1 MKHLFIVTGIVAGII
16 STSCGESKKALEA
29 KAEEEVKQNEVVK
42 VDIEPVNVIKDKPTT
57 PTTPTAPI
65 EEVEVVITKKVE
77 TPEMSEKPKMVET
90 PTAQTSAPVTPNISE
105 PKVIEEVVKDK
116 MTTAGTPSHD
126 TFNTLLATHVS
137 PQGNVNY
144 NGFKSNWSTL
154 RSYIKDLSAKMPT
167 DTWSKEDKL
176 SYWMNAYNA
185 MTIDLILRNQPIASI
200 KDIKDP
206 WDQRLWQLGKKWY
219 NLNEIEHQILRKMGD
234 ARIHFGINCA
244 SFSCPPILNEA
255 FTADKV
261 DAQLEALAKG
271 FINDKQRNTITENS
285 IEISKI
291 FSWFAKDFK
300 TNGTLID
307 FLNKYSD
314 TPIASNA
321 KKRFKDYDWT
331 LNK

>member
-1 MKHLFIVTGIVAGII
+1 
-16 STSCGESKKALEA
+16 
-29 KAEEEVKQNEVVK
+29 
-42 VDIEPVNVIKDKPTT
+42 
-57 PTTPTAPI
+57 
-65 EEVEVVITKKVE
+65 
-77 TPEMSEKPKMVET
+77 
-90 PTAQTSAPVTPNISE
+90 
-105 PKVIEEVVKDK
+105 

-185 MTIDLILRNQPIASI
+185 M
-200 KDIKDP
+200 
-206 WDQRLWQLGKKWY
+206 
-219 NLNEIEHQILRKMGD
+219 
-234 ARIHFGINCA
+234 

>member
-1 MKHLFIVTGIVAGII
+1 
-16 STSCGESKKALEA
+16 
-29 KAEEEVKQNEVVK
+29 
-42 VDIEPVNVIKDKPTT
+42 
-57 PTTPTAPI
+57 
-65 EEVEVVITKKVE
+65 
-77 TPEMSEKPKMVET
+77 
-90 PTAQTSAPVTPNISE
+90 
-105 PKVIEEVVKDK
+105 
-116 MTTAGTPSHD
+116 
-126 TFNTLLATHVS
+126 
-137 PQGNVNY
+137 
-144 NGFKSNWSTL
+144 
-154 RSYIKDLSAKMPT
+154 MPT

-261 DAQLEALAKG
+261 DTQLEALAKG

-321 KKRFKDYDWT
+321 KKRFKDTTGRLTNNLLITPKLSIVIPT
-331 LNK
+331 LNEAETIERLIKHLKKMAIQPELLELIVVDGGSTDDTQSLAKKNEATVIESSKGRAKQMNAGAAIAQGAILYFLHADSFPPEHYDQHIYNEVGKLNLAGCFRMRFDSNHWLSLIHI